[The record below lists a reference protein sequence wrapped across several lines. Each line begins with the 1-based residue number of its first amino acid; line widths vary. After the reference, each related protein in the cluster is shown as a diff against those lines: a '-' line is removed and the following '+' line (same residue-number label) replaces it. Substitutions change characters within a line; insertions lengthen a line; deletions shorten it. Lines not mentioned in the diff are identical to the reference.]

1 MELPLRDSLGAA
13 AAEEAERHS
22 PQDFTRL
29 KSSHALTMEAAHVT
43 CVATTLYRAPY
54 MIHVTRSINLAF
66 S

>member
-1 MELPLRDSLGAA
+1 MELSLRDTLGAA

-22 PQDFTRL
+22 PQDLTRL
-29 KSSHALTMEAAHVT
+29 KSSYALTMEAAHVT

-54 MIHVTRSINLAF
+54 MIHVTSFINLAC